1 MVRSVLV
8 GLTGPGRASARE
20 VIALV
25 HAVEA
30 RVAAPVS
37 KSQLA
42 DQSSAWVSPLT
53 LFALEARS

>member
-42 DQSSAWVSPLT
+42 AFDAVTAAIAGS
-53 LFALEARS
+53 LE